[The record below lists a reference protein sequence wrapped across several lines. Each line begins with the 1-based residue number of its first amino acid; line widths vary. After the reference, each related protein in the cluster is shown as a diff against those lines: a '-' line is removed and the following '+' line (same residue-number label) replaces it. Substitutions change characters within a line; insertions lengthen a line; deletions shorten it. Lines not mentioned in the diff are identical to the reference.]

1 MTFALHP
8 CSAAA
13 AAAAGGLAACLV
25 VLVTWLVH
33 VTRLCIKHQG
43 GKNGI
48 MPSQACPCLFCAFLS
63 LMSFTASLP
72 PTKQSQLHKISSGL
86 ELPPAEPY
94 LHDMAWL

>member
-1 MTFALHP
+1 MTFVLHP

-13 AAAAGGLAACLV
+13 AGLTACLCLV

-33 VTRLCIKHQG
+33 VMRLCIKHQG

-48 MPSQACPCLFCAFLS
+48 MPSQACPCLFCAFFS
-63 LMSFTASLP
+63 FLMCFTASLP
-72 PTKQSQLHKISSGL
+72 PTKQNQLHKISNRL
-86 ELPPAEPY
+86 ELLPAEPY